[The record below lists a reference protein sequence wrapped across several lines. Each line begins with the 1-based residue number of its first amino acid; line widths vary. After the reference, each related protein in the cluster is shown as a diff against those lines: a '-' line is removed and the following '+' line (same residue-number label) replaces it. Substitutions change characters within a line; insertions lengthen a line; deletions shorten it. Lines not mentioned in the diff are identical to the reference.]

1 VVLDCKGWTGDVKAK
16 VAEAHPSERI
26 KRLYTPPEASW
37 KRKFV
42 SGCDE
47 GGKDEPAKPPEPP
60 EKKQQWRVDWC
71 DDARAEAITLAIT
84 TFLVGGDANDR
95 LGERVPRRPLQVFQG
110 L

>member
-1 VVLDCKGWTGDVKAK
+1 
-16 VAEAHPSERI
+16 
-26 KRLYTPPEASW
+26 
-37 KRKFV
+37 V

-84 TFLVGGDANDR
+84 TFLVGGDASDR
-95 LGERVPRRPLQVFQG
+95 LGERVPRRPLQVLQG